1 MSLKVKNFDW
11 FLACPRYIEPLLAD
25 ELILLG
31 AESAQAG
38 HAGVHASGDLAF
50 AYRAILWSRL
60 ASRVTLQLS
69 TGSLG
74 PSSRTERRSPEQEM
88 AALGALLAEVEWVDH
103 MSADGTLRVRFS
115 GRTDA
120 FRNTLF
126 GAQWVKDQLV
136 DYFQRHQNTRPS
148 VSDDPDL
155 TIVVNLHKGQA
166 TIGIELNSRSLH
178 ARDYRSPDASAPL
191 RESLAAAVLWRAGWP
206 KKLSEGSAE
215 SPCAC
220 VDPMCGSGTLLVE
233 AALMAYDWAPGL
245 VRKESLNLSWP
256 GHDLALWD
264 SLVAEARERQS
275 QGSLAADRFVF
286 WGNDATDVVY
296 TQAREAWRQLGL
308 PDARW
313 TQARVD
319 RMPAFP
325 DVEQGLVVVNPPY
338 GQRLSDPTEVEGLYQ
353 ELGGWLC
360 SAPDNWQGA
369 ILLPDERDI
378 RTTGLFYSR
387 KHALLNGQLLCH
399 LYRFDRLRAR
409 EVFTPV
415 AVPDLANRLQ
425 KNLRR
430 LKPFLRQELTNAYR
444 VYDADLPEYAVAIDR
459 YDNWLHIQEYA
470 PPATIEPA
478 VAARRL
484 EEAVVTASETLG
496 VPPARIAVKQ
506 RRQQKGRKQYDRLDK
521 SGHQLMVFEHGAQC
535 EVNLLDYLDTGLFLD
550 HRPARFWLQQQA
562 SGKRVLNLFCY
573 TGVASVHAAL
583 GGAQRVDSVDLSAT
597 YLAWAQR
604 NFQHNGLDDSRH
616 GFYRADVMSWLAEAR
631 QRWDLIFLDPPTF
644 SNSSRLDRDF
654 DIQQDHEAL
663 LELAMSRLNPQGLLL
678 FSNNFRRFRLAPEL
692 TERYRVTSWQRE
704 SLPPDF
710 QRNPKIHQC
719 WLVRHSVPTG

>member
-1 MSLKVKNFDW
+1 MSLKVKNSDW

-25 ELILLG
+25 ELTALG
-31 AESAQAG
+31 AEAVRVG
-38 HAGVHASGDLAF
+38 HAGVQASGDLAF
-50 AYRAILWSRL
+50 GYRAILWSRL
-60 ASRVTLQLS
+60 ASRVTLQLTS
-69 TGSLG
+69 GSLG
-74 PSSRTERRSPEQEM
+74 TSSRTERRSPEQEM
-88 AALGALLAEVEWVDH
+88 EALGALLAEIDWADH
-103 MSADGTLRVRFS
+103 LLASGTLRVRFS

-126 GAQWVKDQLV
+126 GAQWVKDQIV
-136 DYFQRHQNTRPS
+136 DYFQRHQGARPS

-178 ARDYRSPDASAPL
+178 ARDYRSPEASAPL

-206 KKLSEGSAE
+206 GKLAEATAE

-220 VDPMCGSGTLLVE
+220 VDPMCGSGTILIE

-245 VRKESLNLSWP
+245 VRKDSLNLAWP
-256 GHDLALWD
+256 GHDLELWET
-264 SLVAEARERQS
+264 LVAQARERQG
-275 QGSLAADRFVF
+275 QGVQEAERFVF
-286 WGNDATDVVY
+286 WGNDATQVVY
-296 TQAREAWRQLGL
+296 SQAREAWRQLGL

-313 TQARVD
+313 TQAGID
-319 RMPAFP
+319 QMPAFP
-325 DVEQGLVVVNPPY
+325 ESEQGLIAVNPPY
-338 GQRLSDPTEVEGLYQ
+338 GQRLSDPSEVEGLYR
-353 ELGGWLC
+353 ELGAWMR

-369 ILLPDERDI
+369 VLLPDERDI
-378 RTTGLFYSR
+378 RTTGLFFNK

-399 LYRFDRLRAR
+399 LYRFDRLQAR
-409 EVFTPV
+409 EVFRPV
-415 AVPDLANRLQ
+415 AVPDLANRLR

-430 LKPFLRQELTNAYR
+430 LKSFVRQDLTNAYR
-444 VYDADLPEYAVAIDR
+444 VYDADLPDYAVAIDR
-459 YDNWLHIQEYA
+459 YGDWLHIQEYA

-484 EEAVVTASETLG
+484 EEAVATASETLD
-496 VPPARIAVKQ
+496 VPPERIAVKQ
-506 RRQQKGRKQYDRLDK
+506 RRQQKGGNQYSRLDE
-521 SGHQLMVFEHGAQC
+521 SGHQMLVFEHGAQV

-583 GGAQRVDSVDLSAT
+583 GGAQRVDSVDLSPT

-604 NFQHNGLDDSRH
+604 NFQHNAIEDSRH
-616 GFYRADVMSWLAEAR
+616 GFYRADVMAWLADSR
-631 QRWDLIFLDPPTF
+631 KRWDLIFLDPPTF

-654 DIQQDHEAL
+654 DIQRDHEAL
-663 LELAMSRLNPQGLLL
+663 LELAMSRLNPNGVLL
-678 FSNNFRRFRLAPEL
+678 FSNNFRRFRLAPQL
-692 TERYRVTSWQRE
+692 SERYRITDWHRE
-704 SLPPDF
+704 SLPADF
-710 QRNPKIHQC
+710 QRSPRIHQC
-719 WLVRHSVPTG
+719 WLIRHASE